1 MKSLKSRKKISISQT
16 AIHLIFIATCIF
28 CILPLLLV
36 LSVSLT
42 NEGSIYKN
50 GYHLIPEIFSF
61 KAYEFIFSGS
71 SPVLNSYFVTTIVTI
86 VGTFIH
92 LYMTSMLAYGL
103 SRKEVKYSKGL
114 SFYVFFCLLF
124 SGGML
129 PWYILL
135 TKYLHMKDTIF
146 VLIVPYLVSS
156 VNVLIMK
163 NFFKGIPNSIIEA
176 ARIDGSTEYNTFLK
190 IVMPISKPVFATI
203 GLFVAVFY
211 WNDWMTSSLFINN
224 TKLYSL
230 QFLLQSIMNNI
241 AYLQGNPMLEK
252 VGTNL
257 PDETARMA
265 TCILAVLPIVVAYP
279 FIQKYFEKGLT
290 VGAVKE

>member
-1 MKSLKSRKKISISQT
+1 MENLKRRKKVSISQII
-16 AIHLIFIATCIF
+16 IHLIFILACIF
-28 CILPLLLV
+28 CILPILLV
-36 LSVSLT
+36 LSISLT
-42 NEGSIYKN
+42 DESVIYQN
-50 GYHLIPEIFSF
+50 GYHLIPEAFSLD
-61 KAYEFIFSGS
+61 AYKYILSGS
-71 SPVLNSYFVTTIVTI
+71 SPVLNSYLVTAIVTI
-86 VGTFIH
+86 VGTVVH
-92 LYMTSMLAYGL
+92 LYLTSMLSYGL
-103 SRKEVKYSKGL
+103 SRKEVKYSRAL

-135 TKYLHMKDTIF
+135 TKYLHLKDTIF
-146 VLIVPYLVSS
+146 VLIAPYLVSS

-163 NFFKGIPNSIIEA
+163 NFFKGIPNSIVEA
-176 ARIDGSTEYNTFLK
+176 ARIDGSSEYNTFFK

-211 WNDWMTSSLFINN
+211 WNDWMTCSLFINN

-230 QFLLQSIMNNI
+230 QFLLQSIMDNI

-252 VGTNL
+252 IGTKL

-265 TCILAVLPIVVAYP
+265 TCILAILPIAVAYP
-279 FIQKYFEKGLT
+279 FIQKNFEKGLT

>member
-1 MKSLKSRKKISISQT
+1 MRSLKSRKKFSI
-16 AIHLIFIATCIF
+16 ANVIINLVFIIACIF

-36 LSVSLT
+36 LSVSLS
-42 NEGSIYKN
+42 NENSIYKN
-50 GYHLIPEIFSF
+50 GYHLIPQVFSF
-61 KAYEFIFSGS
+61 KAYEFIFSGN
-71 SPVLNSYFVTTIVTI
+71 SPVLNAYLITTIVTV

-92 LYMTSMLAYGL
+92 LYITSMLAYGL
-103 SRKEVKYSKGL
+103 SRKEVKYNKGL
-114 SFYVFFCLLF
+114 SFFVFFCLLF

-129 PWYILL
+129 PWYILI
-135 TKYLHMKDTIF
+135 TKYLHMKDTII
-146 VLIVPYLVSS
+146 VLIFPYLVSS

-163 NFFKGIPNSIIEA
+163 NFFKGVPNSIIEA
-176 ARIDGSTEYNTFLK
+176 ARIDGSSEYNTFLK
-190 IVMPISKPVFATI
+190 IIMPISKPVFATI

-211 WNDWMTSSLFINN
+211 WNDWMTCSLFINN
-224 TKLYSL
+224 NKLYDL

-265 TCILAVLPIVVAYP
+265 TCILAIAPIIIAYP

-290 VGAVKE
+290 IGAVKE